1 MLRSR
6 LILIALVA
14 PALWTANVT
23 AQQPKYTYNGQPQTS
38 ATAPATTNA
47 SDKKLTEAEISAIVA
62 PIALYPDPLIS
73 QIFMASTYPLE
84 VVQADRWV
92 KANKGLKDKALTDAL
107 EKQEWDAS
115 VKSLVNFPDV
125 LSAMND
131 KLDLTI
137 KLGDAFI
144 AQQADVMTA
153 VQKLRAKAQAQG
165 NLKSNEQQKV
175 TVEAAPAPTTT
186 VTNAQ
191 QTVVVEQPPAQT
203 QVIKIEPTNP
213 QTIYVPSYSPQVVYG
228 GWPYPAYPPY
238 YYYPPAPS
246 YGSNLV
252 SFGLG
257 VAAGAAWGYAWGTCN
272 WGGNDV
278 DIDVDRNTNI
288 NNNIDRSKYRENNRQ
303 TNRQTNRGAGAGNG
317 SRSSFQHNPAHRGGV
332 PYRDSASAQRFGG
345 ANTQAAAAR
354 DSYRGRADAG
364 RSELSRGGSAGTYGG
379 GANRTAGAGANRTAG
394 GGLNSVGGAS
404 GSRSGSYAGGASG
417 ARTSGSS
424 SFGSGG
430 GTRSGSFDGVSSGGS
445 GARASSSR
453 GQASRSSSNYSR
465 SAPAR
470 SAPSR
475 SAPSRSSG
483 GGSRGGGGGGRGGG
497 RR

>member
-1 MLRSR
+1 MLRHRAYLVITLSAV
-6 LILIALVA
+6 LWALGA
-14 PALWTANVT
+14 S
-23 AQQPKYTYNGQPQTS
+23 AQQRTYTYNGQRPTT
-38 ATAPATTNA
+38 ATAPAATNPA
-47 SDKKLTEAEISAIVA
+47 DKKLTEAELSAIVA
-62 PIALYPDPLIS
+62 PIALYPDPLIT
-73 QIFMASTYPLE
+73 QILMASTYPLE
-84 VVQADRWV
+84 IVQADRFI

-125 LSAMND
+125 LGAMNE

-144 AQQADVMTA
+144 AQQGDVMNA
-153 VQKLRAKAQAQG
+153 IQALRSKAQAAG

-175 TVEAAPAPTTT
+175 VVENAPTTSSSNANVT
-186 VTNAQ
+186 VT
-191 QTVVVEQPPAQT
+191 VDQPPPQT
-203 QVIKIEPTNP
+203 QVIQIQPTNP
-213 QTIYVPSYSPQVVYG
+213 DVIYVPSYSPQVVYG

-238 YYYPPAPS
+238 YYYPPPA

-257 VAAGAAWGYAWGTCN
+257 VAAGAAWGYAWGNCD
-272 WGGNDV
+272 WGHNDV

-288 NNNIDRSKYRENNRQ
+288 NRDIDRSKYKSEINNRQ
-303 TNRQTNRGAGAGNG
+303 TNRQSARAEGGRTGAQGG
-317 SRSSFQHNPAHRGGV
+317 RSSWQHNPQHRGGV

-345 ANTQAAAAR
+345 ANSQTMAAR

-364 RSELSRGGSAGTYGG
+364 RSQLSSG
-379 GANRTAGAGANRTAG
+379 GASQFGSGSRSGTG
-394 GGLNSVGGAS
+394 GGLNSYGGS
-404 GSRSGSYAGGASG
+404 GSRSGSYAGGTGGAGGTRSG
-417 ARTSGSS
+417 GSS
-424 SFGSGG
+424 SFGSSG
-430 GTRSGSFDGVSSGGS
+430 GTRSGSFDGVSGGGS
-445 GARASSSR
+445 SARASSNR
-453 GQASRSSSNYSR
+453 GQTSRSSSNYSRSTPAR

-475 SAPSRSSG
+475 G
-483 GGSRGGGGGGRGGG
+483 GGGFRGGGGGRGG